1 MVASAFTCI
10 VWPWSMF
17 TLQDHD
23 HRVAETA
30 VVGFPHDTYGEGEW
44 FNHSDYIYKP
54 VVTCCSYTYSTCVW
68 PV

>member
-1 MVASAFTCI
+1 MY
-10 VWPWSMF
+10 

-44 FNHSDYIYKP
+44 ASPF
-54 VVTCCSYTYSTCVW
+54 
-68 PV
+68 